1 MFGIP
6 LVTGDITIN
15 YECDP
20 SADCSI
26 VEPGDQV
33 PDPDNCNQYYLC
45 LKAVDGS
52 VFPSDDPLDCPS
64 GQFFNWET
72 GNCTDENGEACKDLC
87 INSCLLACA
96 ETDDLIALPDSCSSY
111 GFCTTPTTFISTS
124 CSEPNLYFDGSKC
137 QNDSSRCCDTCTPFC
152 SSPYTETRDP
162 YSCTSYYLCISEG
175 VPNESDLHECEE
187 GKHFDVDQ
195 ARCIDDDPD
204 NPCTPFCSVNKQKEF
219 IYLKLTTIERKI
231 KTSV

>member
-1 MFGIP
+1 MIYFVPVNNLNNLKSLWIIIALCGIP
-6 LVTGDITIN
+6 LITGDITLN

-20 SADCSI
+20 SVDCSNA
-26 VEPGDQV
+26 VPGDQV

-45 LKAVDGS
+45 LKAVDES

-87 INSCLLACA
+87 INSCLLACT

-111 GFCTTPTTFISTS
+111 GFCTTPTTFISTF

-137 QNDSSRCCDTCTPFC
+137 QNDSS
-152 SSPYTETRDP
+152 
-162 YSCTSYYLCISEG
+162 

-195 ARCIDDDPD
+195 ARCIDDDPV
-204 NPCTPFCSVNKQKEF
+204 NPCTPFCS
-219 IYLKLTTIERKI
+219 
-231 KTSV
+231 SVQAKRVHLP